1 MIRDDIVVVL
11 EQATV
16 QAQADG
22 SIPQVALPDLVLE
35 HPQNPEHGDYAATV
49 ALKLARAAKMN
60 PLGIAEAI
68 ASRLPAIEGV
78 KQISVLPPG
87 FINFS
92 FSDEWLAQQVDIIIL
107 QSEKYGD
114 SSQGQDA
121 RIQLEFVSVNPTGPL
136 HVGHGRGAVIGSV
149 LANILNTAGYTVEK
163 EYYINDAGNQMQNF
177 CASLY
182 ARYMELLGFDFE
194 MPSDGYH
201 GEYMIDLARE
211 IVTEQ
216 DKAFAQLPIEEATEK
231 LGHLGFEKVINM
243 IKRDLNL
250 LGVEFDVW
258 FSEQTL
264 YDSGQFDRVMG
275 LLKRENCVEER
286 EGALWLVSTELGED
300 KDNVLI
306 RSSGVPTYFAADIA
320 YHYNKFAERGF
331 DRVIDIWGADH
342 QGHISRLKTAIEAL
356 GIAPDNLEIMLSQM
370 VSLRRGEE
378 VVKVSKRTGDMV
390 TLREVMEE
398 VGTDVC
404 RFVFLSRS
412 ANSQMDFDLELAKKQ
427 SMDNP
432 VYYVQYGHARISG
445 ILRLAREKGID
456 YSKGDVSLLVEEAEM
471 DLIKKLMQFPETIEL
486 AARSLEPQYLPHYAQ
501 DLATAFHNFYERCRV
516 ITDDEPLTLAR
527 LKLVEAARIVMAKA
541 LRLMGMSTPD
551 KM

>member
-114 SSQGQDA
+114 SSQGQDV